1 MAMHNLKTL
10 AAFGVA
16 VGALLV
22 AGKAG
27 ATGSGVA
34 FVHGTG
40 DYSTSAAVSNYWTQS
55 SIDTMRGGRKYVV
68 VGYSGASQDAMT
80 SYSSVANQISSWG
93 SSAGITYGSASNDGL
108 VVVTH
113 SNGSNPVRYIYAHS
127 SASSATYNVWYWTRK
142 AIFVAGDD
150 KGTPL
155 ADKVTSAGT
164 LASIGN
170 SITSFFGSNSSNP
183 AVWQQRTDRMSTYN
197 SNGTFG
203 STPANSGG
211 GSVTSL
217 NGNPIDTVVGT
228 DVYAAVWSGD
238 AYCGGYWMTAGLKA
252 AKIYGFG
259 YSACADGFIGCDSA
273 NYVGSNVVWDGRIN
287 HNQSRRSCHGSGS
300 AIGNDIN
307 GVIGNYAIPSDYTIA
322 PAAQACNATTQGWT
336 GSGTTSTYW
345 YGCTSSMQTDAN
357 TDHDCFVSYGGDNGW
372 VAPADVA
379 QTAYNNSSYY
389 ANLGVSGCQDSWLG
403 DGHCDLCLIAKYGYD
418 SASGSTSDGD
428 CVNQGSGTSN
438 SCYDVAYNGYASQ
451 IQYLQYTA
459 TH

>member
-1 MAMHNLKTL
+1 MLNLKTL

-40 DYSTSAAVSNYWTQS
+40 DYSQSSAVASYWTQS

-68 VGYSGASQDAMT
+68 VGYSGGSQDAMT
-80 SYSSVANQISSWG
+80 SYSDVANQISSWG

-127 SASSATYNVWYWTRK
+127 SATTATHNVWYWTRK
-142 AIFVAGDD
+142 AVFIAGDD

-155 ADKVTSAGT
+155 ADKVTTSGT

-170 SITSFFGSNSSNP
+170 SIVSFFGSSYNNA
-183 AVWQQRTDRMSTYN
+183 AVWQQRTDRMATYN

-211 GSVTSL
+211 ASVTSL

-228 DVYAAVWSGD
+228 DVYAAIWSGD
-238 AYCGGYWMTAGLKA
+238 AYCGGYFMTAGLKA

-273 NYVGSNVVWDGRIN
+273 NYVGTNIVWDGRIN
-287 HNQSRRSCHGSGS
+287 HNQSRRSCHGSGG
-300 AIGNDIN
+300 AVGNDIN
-307 GVIGNYAIPSDYTIA
+307 GVIGNYTIPSDYAVA
-322 PAAQACNATTQGWT
+322 PAAQACNATTYGWV
-336 GSGTTSTYW
+336 W
-345 YGCTSSMQTDAN
+345 DAN
-357 TDHDCFVSYGGDNGW
+357 HSQTNYFEGCPSTSWLSNGVVNYDCFVSYGGDENL
-372 VAPADVA
+372 VAPTNYAS
-379 QTAYNNSSYY
+379 TAYGSAY
-389 ANLGVSGCQDSWLG
+389 CPDSWLG
-403 DGHCDLCLIAKYGYD
+403 DGWCDMCLIAKYGYD
-418 SASGSTSDGD
+418 SSSGSTGDGD
-428 CVNQGSGTSN
+428 CVNQGAGSVNICTDVGSHNGSTIDGT
-438 SCYDVAYNGYASQ
+438 YTYKAS
-451 IQYLQYTA
+451 
-459 TH
+459 H